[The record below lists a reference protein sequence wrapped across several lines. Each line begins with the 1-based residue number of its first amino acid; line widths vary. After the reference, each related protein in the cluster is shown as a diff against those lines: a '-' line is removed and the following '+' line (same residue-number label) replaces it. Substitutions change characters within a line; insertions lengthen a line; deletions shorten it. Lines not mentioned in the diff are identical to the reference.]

1 MKNIFFSVVLIS
13 ISAAAQTAGQS
24 EIKRYTKVPEGYLM
38 VLQQGD
44 NIFASLEKF
53 AKTENIPSANF
64 TGMGFAGTITF
75 GFYNFDT
82 KKFEPREFQK
92 MEIASMNGT
101 IGKKGESISIHAHG
115 VVTGRDFMAYG
126 GHILSAIVGTG
137 SVEVMIL
144 VHDKVFER
152 KFNSKIGADVLCL
165 ENCK

>member
-1 MKNIFFSVVLIS
+1 MKNIFLSVVLITV
-13 ISAAAQTAGQS
+13 SASAQTP

-44 NIFASLEKF
+44 DIFKQLENF

-64 TGMGFAGTITF
+64 TGMGFAGTIKF

-82 KKFEPREFQK
+82 KKFEPKEFQK
-92 MEIASMNGT
+92 MEIASMHGT
-101 IGKKGESISIHAHG
+101 IGKKAESISIHAHG
-115 VVTGRDFMAYG
+115 VVAGRDFKAYG
-126 GHILSAIVGTG
+126 GHIMSATVGTG
-137 SVEVMIL
+137 SVEIMIL
-144 VHDKVFER
+144 VHDKPFER